1 MRYWCS
7 NIFGILCVCIYACVS
22 LGLPWGGSE
31 IADNYFAVNPLND
44 IIDELPTT
52 SPANLPNEEAEQE
65 KKECVNVD
73 EVRSVFD
80 ELNSFGM
87 DGLSARLKHV
97 EDSWKVKFDRDTG
110 EYKVP
115 ACPPKKCSPKKQ
127 PSNSTKPRGVTS
139 SDAKSGFSK
148 ECINTWEVS
157 NLSNGKREVVEGL
170 TLRQCVYVKDSSDSS
185 VVVKDKVN
193 TVVID
198 SCVSMTVEVYS
209 CLSMVELINSTD
221 ITLTIRRV
229 VPSVTVDKCSGIRI
243 DIIDVEGKNVEV
255 YSSLSTDMNITFP
268 DDNDPDNPIEMPIPE
283 QFVSKINE
291 VLSHI
296 YIHTVCFLYNL
307 FVYLI

>member
-148 ECINTWEVS
+148 ECINTWEVV
-157 NLSNGKREVVEGL
+157 GTPRA
-170 TLRQCVYVKDSSDSS
+170 YFFFS
-185 VVVKDKVN
+185 V
-193 TVVID
+193 
-198 SCVSMTVEVYS
+198 CY
-209 CLSMVELINSTD
+209 
-221 ITLTIRRV
+221 
-229 VPSVTVDKCSGIRI
+229 
-243 DIIDVEGKNVEV
+243 
-255 YSSLSTDMNITFP
+255 
-268 DDNDPDNPIEMPIPE
+268 
-283 QFVSKINE
+283 
-291 VLSHI
+291 
-296 YIHTVCFLYNL
+296 
-307 FVYLI
+307 